1 VSDVTGGPTETLN
14 PVPAAGSGLPE
25 NLAGTLAYVLGPIT
39 GILFFILDR
48 QRPFVRFHAVQC
60 LAVCVAMV
68 ALSVA
73 LMILSTVLAFIP
85 IVGWLVGLL
94 LSIGLSL
101 GGFALWIWL
110 MLQAYQG
117 KEWALPGLAP
127 HVRRLAEETGGSAG
141 TSGTAD

>member
-1 VSDVTGGPTETLN
+1 M
-14 PVPAAGSGLPE
+14 PAAGSGLPE
-25 NLAGTLAYVLGPIT
+25 NLAGALAYVLGPIT

-60 LAVCVAMV
+60 LAVCVSMV

-94 LSIGLSL
+94 LSLGLSL

-110 MLQAYQG
+110 MLKAYQG

-127 HVRRLAEETGGSAG
+127 HVRRLADETGGSAG
-141 TSGTAD
+141 ASATGD